1 MATATS
7 ETSTNDTQYS
17 KFPWNANSMG
27 SIFQSST
34 ASVVNNMINKAK
46 TTVASELDYE
56 AELERMYQNQITDYE
71 QNTLPIIND
80 LLDEAESTSI
90 VDRSRQLSAGLNA
103 KTSEVASRQLGY
115 SMGGQLASQQ
125 NALARSQNRTVAASR
140 SATMTQAYEDQRV
153 KQQAARTQLMSISEQ
168 LQSSGTASMSQAYQ
182 AKEQRDAA
190 YKAAKG
196 GFMSQV
202 GAVAGGV
209 IGGVFGGPMG
219 AAAGASIGGA
229 AGGMIGG

>member
-1 MATATS
+1 MATTTS
-7 ETSTNDTQYS
+7 ETSSSNKLSTS
-17 KFPWNANSMG
+17 LPWNMG
-27 SIFQSST
+27 SISQSST
-34 ASVVNNMINKAK
+34 ASVVNNLLNKAQ
-46 TTVASELDYE
+46 AQASSELDYE

-80 LLDEAESTSI
+80 LLDESESTSI
-90 VDRSRQLSAGLNA
+90 VDRSRQLSSGLNA

-115 SMGGQLASQQ
+115 SMGGQLASQR
-125 NALARSQNRTVAASR
+125 NALTRGQNRTVAASR

-209 IGGVFGGPMG
+209 IGGVIGGPMG

>member
-7 ETSTNDTQYS
+7 ETSSNNKLSTS
-17 KFPWNANSMG
+17 LPWNMG
-27 SIFQSST
+27 SISRSST
-34 ASVVNNMINKAK
+34 ASVVNNLLNKAQ
-46 TTVASELDYE
+46 AQASSELDYE

-80 LLDEAESTSI
+80 LLDESESTSI
-90 VDRSRQLSAGLNA
+90 VDRSRQLSADLSA

-115 SMGGQLASQQ
+115 SMGGQLASQR

-209 IGGVFGGPMG
+209 IGGVIGGPMG

>member
-1 MATATS
+1 MATTTS
-7 ETSTNDTQYS
+7 ETSSSNKLSTS
-17 KFPWNANSMG
+17 LPWNMG
-27 SIFQSST
+27 SISQSST
-34 ASVVNNMINKAK
+34 ASVVNNLLNKAQ
-46 TTVASELDYE
+46 AQASSELDYE

-80 LLDEAESTSI
+80 LLDESESTSI
-90 VDRSRQLSAGLNA
+90 VDRSRQLSSGLNA

-115 SMGGQLASQQ
+115 SMGGQLASQR
-125 NALARSQNRTVAASR
+125 NALTRGQNRTVAASR

-209 IGGVFGGPMG
+209 IGGVIGGPMG

-229 AGGMIGG
+229 GGGMIGG

>member
-1 MATATS
+1 MATTTS
-7 ETSTNDTQYS
+7 NTSSNDAQYS
-17 KFPWNANSMG
+17 GLPWNINSMG
-27 SIFQSST
+27 SISQSST

-46 TTVASELDYE
+46 TAAASELDYE

-71 QNTLPIIND
+71 KNTLPIIND
-80 LLDEAESTSI
+80 LMDEAESTSI
-90 VDRSRQLSAGLNA
+90 VDRSRSLSENLDA
-103 KTSEVASRQLGY
+103 KTTEVADRQLGY
-115 SMGGQLASQQ
+115 SMGGQLASQR
-125 NALARSQNRTVAASR
+125 NAISRGQKRTVAASR

>member
-7 ETSTNDTQYS
+7 ETSSNNKLSTS
-17 KFPWNANSMG
+17 LPWNMG
-27 SIFQSST
+27 SISQSST
-34 ASVVNNMINKAK
+34 ASVVNNLLNKAQ
-46 TTVASELDYE
+46 AQASSELDYE

-80 LLDEAESTSI
+80 LLDESESTSI
-90 VDRSRQLSAGLNA
+90 VDRSRQLSADLSA

-115 SMGGQLASQQ
+115 SMGGQLASQR

-140 SATMTQAYEDQRV
+140 SATMTQAYEDQHV
-153 KQQAARTQLMSISEQ
+153 KQQTARTQLMSISEQ

-209 IGGVFGGPMG
+209 IGGVFGGPAG

>member
-7 ETSTNDTQYS
+7 ETSSNNKLSTS
-17 KFPWNANSMG
+17 LPWNMG
-27 SIFQSST
+27 SISRSST
-34 ASVVNNMINKAK
+34 ASVVNNLLNKAQ
-46 TTVASELDYE
+46 AQASSELDYE

-80 LLDEAESTSI
+80 LLDESESTSI
-90 VDRSRQLSAGLNA
+90 VDRSRQLSADLNA

-115 SMGGQLASQQ
+115 SMGGQLASQR

-209 IGGVFGGPMG
+209 IGGVIGGPMG

>member
-7 ETSTNDTQYS
+7 ETSSNNKLSTS
-17 KFPWNANSMG
+17 LPWNMG
-27 SIFQSST
+27 SISRSST
-34 ASVVNNMINKAK
+34 ASVVNNLLNKAQ
-46 TTVASELDYE
+46 AQASSELDYE

-80 LLDEAESTSI
+80 LLDESESTSI
-90 VDRSRQLSAGLNA
+90 VDRSRQLSADLNA

-115 SMGGQLASQQ
+115 SMGGQLASQR

>member
-1 MATATS
+1 MATTTS
-7 ETSTNDTQYS
+7 DASSNNTQYS
-17 KFPWNANSMG
+17 GLPWSMS
-27 SIFQSST
+27 SISQSST

-46 TTVASELDYE
+46 AQVSSEFDYE

-80 LLDEAESTSI
+80 LMDEAESTSI
-90 VDRSRQLSAGLNA
+90 VDRSRSLSENLKA
-103 KTSEVASRQLGY
+103 KTTEVANRQLGY
-115 SMGGQLASQQ
+115 SMSGQLASQRK
-125 NALARSQNRTVAASR
+125 AISRGQNRTVAASR

-209 IGGVFGGPMG
+209 IGGVFGGP
-219 AAAGASIGGA
+219 AGASIGGA